1 MKMQVYLVG
10 NHVIKLCLKEDGTL
24 AAINGLRS
32 QLQFYHELVQS
43 KSSLR
48 NCVPTLIATGILIK
62 DGEEYR
68 VLPWD
73 GTSECPSVNRVEKVG
88 KKRQQDVAEDY
99 KITCRAKWSDSQI
112 EKEETSMGQCNGS
125 VNMRTSKE
133 EEPILWPFLVEKRC
147 EGTNLTQL

>member
-1 MKMQVYLVG
+1 MRVDS
-10 NHVIKLCLKEDGTL
+10 ITL
-24 AAINGLRS
+24 S
-32 QLQFYHELVQS
+32 SVWWVQLQFYHELVQS

-48 NCVPTLIATGILIK
+48 NYVPTLIATGILVK

-88 KKRQQDVAEDY
+88 KKRQQDVPEDD
-99 KITCRAKWSDSQI
+99 KIICRAKWSDSQI
-112 EKEETSMGQCNGS
+112 DDETSMGRCNGS
-125 VNMRTSKE
+125 VNMRTLKE

>member
-1 MKMQVYLVG
+1 M
-10 NHVIKLCLKEDGTL
+10 
-24 AAINGLRS
+24 

-73 GTSECPSVNRVEKVG
+73 GTSECPSSVNQFEKVG
-88 KKRQQDVAEDY
+88 KKWQQDVPEDD

-112 EKEETSMGQCNGS
+112 EKEETSMGRCGS
-125 VNMRTSKE
+125 VNMRTLKE